1 MENSK
6 MKIAIIHYDLP
17 RTNWHADVLQNVTY
31 RYLRDLNIYYNIIF
45 HGEELPDIKHTDL
58 IDISEWCNLW
68 HQNIA
73 QKYSIPIICS
83 TEEGSITSLRNYLST
98 NNINV
103 QFMLSRISHFIA
115 RSSFSKEMLI
125 KFGID
130 ENKISVLSY
139 GIDLDIFKPSP
150 ANKEL
155 DEPSFEPS
163 FLYVGS
169 INKQKGV
176 HHLIDA
182 YLKIIDKTDWKLKL
196 CVGEFNNDT
205 ELLENIKI
213 LSKKFDAIQLLP
225 FPPTYLQL
233 GNIYQKSSC
242 FCLIQ
247 DKDSPAQFSY
257 PSLWALSC
265 GLPIISL
272 NMGALKDYVK
282 NEENGFLCNEI
293 NQLSEKM
300 LEITRRDLNNLNKMR
315 KISRMIAEN
324 DHSPQK
330 LAIKYKNICTA
341 ILGNR

>member
-1 MENSK
+1 
-6 MKIAIIHYDLP
+6 MKIAIVHYDLP
-17 RTNWHADVLQNVTY
+17 KTNWHADILQNVTY
-31 RYLRDLNIYYNIIF
+31 RYLKELNIYYNIIF
-45 HGEELPDIKHTDL
+45 HGEELSDIKRADI
-58 IDISEWCNLW
+58 IDISEWCNHW

-83 TEEGSITSLRNYLST
+83 TEECSITSLRNYLST
-98 NNINV
+98 NNIDV

-115 RSSFSKEMLI
+115 RSSLSKEMLI

-139 GIDLDIFKPSP
+139 GIDLDIFKPSE
-150 ANKEL
+150 KYHEK
-155 DEPSFEPS
+155 S

-196 CVGEFNNDT
+196 CIGEFNNDID
-205 ELLENIKI
+205 LLENIKT
-213 LSKKFDAIQLLP
+213 LSKKFNKIQLTP
-225 FPPTYLQL
+225 FPHTNFLL
-233 GNIYQKSSC
+233 VDIYQKSSC

-272 NMGALKDYVK
+272 NIGALKDYVK
-282 NEENGFLCNEI
+282 NEENGFLCDEI
-293 NQLSEKM
+293 DQLPEKM
-300 LEITRRDLNNLNKMR
+300 LEIVRRDLDTSTMR

-324 DHSPQK
+324 DHDPQK
-330 LAIKYKNICTA
+330 LAIKYKNICTTV
-341 ILGNR
+341 INEE

>member
-1 MENSK
+1 

-17 RTNWHADVLQNVTY
+17 RTNWHANVLQNVTY
-31 RYLRDLNIYYNIIF
+31 RHLRDFNIDYSIIF

-58 IDISEWCNLW
+58 IDISEWCNPW

-98 NNINV
+98 NNINI

-130 ENKISVLSY
+130 NNKISVISY
-139 GIDLDIFKPSP
+139 GIDLDVFKP
-150 ANKEL
+150 ANKEP
-155 DEPSFEPS
+155 DEPS

-169 INKQKGV
+169 ISKQKGV
-176 HHLIDA
+176 HHLINA
-182 YLKIIDKTDWKLKL
+182 YLKIIDKTNWKLKL
-196 CVGEFNNDT
+196 CIGEFNNDT

-213 LSKKFDAIQLLP
+213 LSKKYDKVQLISFP
-225 FPPTYLQL
+225 PIFPPTYQL
-233 GNIYQKSSC
+233 PDIYQKSSC

-272 NMGALKDYVK
+272 NIGALKDYIK
-282 NEENGFLCNEI
+282 NEENGFLCDEI
-293 NQLSEKM
+293 NELSEKM
-300 LEITRRDLNNLNKMR
+300 LEITKRDLNKMR
-315 KISRMIAEN
+315 KISRTIAEN

-330 LAIKYKNICTA
+330 LAIKYKSICTT
-341 ILGNR
+341 ILDE